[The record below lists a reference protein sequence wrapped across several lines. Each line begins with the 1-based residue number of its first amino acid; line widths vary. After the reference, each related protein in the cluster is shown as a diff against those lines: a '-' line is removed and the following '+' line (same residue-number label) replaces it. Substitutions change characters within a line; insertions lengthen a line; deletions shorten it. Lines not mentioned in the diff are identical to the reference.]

1 MHRKVPFP
9 DESSHGVKVATHHLT
24 SKLTMNGA
32 IPLLP
37 SMPLFICLFI
47 YVSYILQVLERL
59 KTYWIQN
66 KVNTINQ
73 KYIQ

>member
-9 DESSHGVKVATHHLT
+9 DESSHGVKVATHLHLM

-37 SMPLFICLFI
+37 SMPLFVYLFI
-47 YVSYILQVLERL
+47 YHTFYKFL
-59 KTYWIQN
+59 KG
-66 KVNTINQ
+66 
-73 KYIQ
+73 